1 MHALITTPNFLLLL
15 NVTDRQ
21 VGVVESSRQEYY
33 GISWANDE
41 RLALSHSGIDNAS
54 LTDLAGYALSEGGSI
69 SYGQWQ
75 SPRVLS
81 APHQMLLGSD
91 GRIICTNT
99 GRNAVLILNPDT
111 PGHFQE
117 VHLHPSR
124 WDRLAADDQSGLHL
138 NSLFEQDGVLYAL
151 AHGFDNGS
159 RLFHLAY
166 PSLSL
171 LHEEELSSFTG
182 MHNYCRTRTGEVISC
197 ASPDGA
203 LVDPHSGQCHWRSG
217 TGGYLRG
224 LAVGPDSLLVGESPR
239 VNRADRP
246 IARSIVWVIRRS
258 DWQAIDAIDL
268 GHYGVIH
275 DIRLVDVPDEAHHG
289 QSFPG
294 IQALRSAVGFTSTG
308 NHSRT
313 GRSLLVATARLT
325 QATKTSPYKV
335 LLGCPQIRPSKW
347 WEAGNELC
355 LMVTRIPDPSFIGVA
370 YDFSDATVAT
380 QCGLVF
386 DYCPSLDESSRP
398 ARDSRMQAVLAI
410 PISDGRVAFEHWA
423 HDGQGWSC
431 LARLGDEENLCGQLA
446 LERAGNVILVRAG
459 AKLEVL
465 TQFTGTT
472 DTAPGLRWGIRWQA
486 TAILPVDQ
494 DTLPTPSQAQRTE
507 ALPATQ
513 KKKAVKKIAVFAN
526 GDPDDARR
534 PGRHRLLRAVHH
546 CHGREYRRLDIVIA
560 LEANAAEFTDVHALS
575 LPTREYTWEILDAA
589 ASDRAAAYAGIRHT
603 ASCTHIVPNDGICHL
618 ADCDVWFFLKPPQA
632 GTVLPLRPLVIASEH
647 ALSPSQQ
654 ANGTEPIPTNTI
666 PNAATLLTWRSFG
679 QRDETV
685 DLPCGKPQTVNL
697 SVLLRPSPAPDEP
710 RLTAELAD
718 TLYQI
723 FDELP

>member
-15 NVTDRQ
+15 NVNDRQ
-21 VGVVESSRQEYY
+21 VGVVESSRREYY

-54 LTDLAGYALSEGGSI
+54 LADLAGYALSEVGSI

-99 GRNAVLILNPDT
+99 GRNAVLIINPDA

-117 VHLHPSR
+117 VRLHPNR

-171 LHEEELSSFTG
+171 LREEKLAGFTG

-203 LVDPHSGQCHWRSG
+203 LVDPHTGQCHWQSG

-239 VNRADRP
+239 VSRADRP

-294 IQALRSAVGFTSTG
+294 VQALRSAIGFTSTVTD
-308 NHSRT
+308 SRT
-313 GRSLLVATARLT
+313 GRSMLEASARLT
-325 QATKTSPYKV
+325 QATKTSPYKIV
-335 LLGCPQIRPSKW
+335 LGCPHIRPSNW
-347 WEAGNELC
+347 WEAKNELC
-355 LMVTRIPDPSFIGVA
+355 LMVTRVPDPSFIGLV
-370 YDFSDATVAT
+370 YDFSDAIAAT
-380 QCGLVF
+380 RCGLVF
-386 DYCPSLDESSRP
+386 DYWPSLDESSLR
-398 ARDSRMQAVLAI
+398 ARDSHMQAVLAI
-410 PISDGRVAFEHWA
+410 PISARRVAFEHWA

-431 LARLGDEENLCGQLA
+431 LARLGEDENLRGQLT
-446 LERAGNVILVRAG
+446 LEREGNIILVRAG
-459 AKLEVL
+459 TKLEVL
-465 TQFTGTT
+465 KQITGTT
-472 DTAPGLRWGIRWQA
+472 DAAPGLRWGIRWQA

-494 DTLPTPSQAQRTE
+494 DAPPAPTQAQRTE
-507 ALPATQ
+507 ALPATLR
-513 KKKAVKKIAVFAN
+513 KKTIKKIAVFAN

-534 PGRHRLLRAVHH
+534 PGLHRLLRAVHH
-546 CHGREYRRLDIVIA
+546 CHGRADRRLDIVIA
-560 LEANAAEFTDVHALS
+560 LETNVAVFPEVHALG
-575 LPTREYTWEILDAA
+575 LPTREYTWELLDTA
-589 ASDRAAAYAGIRHT
+589 ASDRAASYAGMRQI
-603 ASCTHIVPNDGICHL
+603 ASCPHVVPNDGICHL

-647 ALSPSQQ
+647 AVSPGQHGEGPN
-654 ANGTEPIPTNTI
+654 AI
-666 PNAATLLTWRSFG
+666 PNAATPLTWPSCGQRAETTDVPYGKPLIVDLSGLLT
-679 QRDETV
+679 
-685 DLPCGKPQTVNL
+685 
-697 SVLLRPSPAPDEP
+697 PSPVSDEP
-710 RLTAELAD
+710 RLTAKLAD